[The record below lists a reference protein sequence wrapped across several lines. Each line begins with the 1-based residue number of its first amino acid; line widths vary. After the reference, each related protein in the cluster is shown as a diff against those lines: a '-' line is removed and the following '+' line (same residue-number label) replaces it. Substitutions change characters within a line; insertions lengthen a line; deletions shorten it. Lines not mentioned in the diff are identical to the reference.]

1 MAPRKLWQA
10 WDESLLNMP
19 EYDPMAIDTQPYTEQ
34 LQQLSPVLF
43 SSCVDV
49 EVIES
54 STPSGNV
61 KSIALRDE
69 AGLKSLFSKTPV
81 PQLRIVCVDLL
92 GLQMYALIETAV
104 PYRRIILC
112 RPSTSMKIQCAKS
125 SDATKSRP
133 DS

>member
-69 AGLKSLFSKTPV
+69 AGLKSLFRKPLF
-81 PQLRIVCVDLL
+81 PNC
-92 GLQMYALIETAV
+92 E
-104 PYRRIILC
+104 
-112 RPSTSMKIQCAKS
+112 
-125 SDATKSRP
+125 
-133 DS
+133 